1 MKIWIVLILIIVCTV
16 SSEPAFENKLWKI
29 THKNCNVILWFIYKY
44 SHADVQVQAD
54 WGRFHC
60 QCRTE
65 SKNGCESVL
74 SNFLTWQGLFKLLI
88 TELKA
93 SLRKLE
99 HENADLKF
107 LNNQYV
113 HKVKQLE
120 KESKQKSDRILQLQ
134 EKNFQAVVQTPGE
147 DTEF

>member
-1 MKIWIVLILIIVCTV
+1 MLFYDLFTNIVMLM
-16 SSEPAFENKLWKI
+16 SKSKL
-29 THKNCNVILWFIYKY
+29 TE
-44 SHADVQVQAD
+44 ADSTANA
-54 WGRFHC
+54 
-60 QCRTE
+60 E
-65 SKNGCESVL
+65 LKAKNGCESVL

>member
-1 MKIWIVLILIIVCTV
+1 MDILKKSWLRQIPLLLQIR
-16 SSEPAFENKLWKI
+16 NK
-29 THKNCNVILWFIYKY
+29 FIYVK
-44 SHADVQVQAD
+44 V
-54 WGRFHC
+54 F
-60 QCRTE
+60 CR
-65 SKNGCESVL
+65 SR
-74 SNFLTWQGLFKLLI
+74 TWQDLLIFI

-147 DTEF
+147 VTEYHVTDGAQSYLRV

>member
-1 MKIWIVLILIIVCTV
+1 MQKCFV
-16 SSEPAFENKLWKI
+16 KL
-29 THKNCNVILWFIYKY
+29 
-44 SHADVQVQAD
+44 
-54 WGRFHC
+54 
-60 QCRTE
+60 
-65 SKNGCESVL
+65 
-74 SNFLTWQGLFKLLI
+74 LTWWGLLKLLI

-147 DTEF
+147 DAEF

>member
-1 MKIWIVLILIIVCTV
+1 MLFYDLFTNMVMLMSKSKLTEADPTV
-16 SSEPAFENKLWKI
+16 NTDLKVK
-29 THKNCNVILWFIYKY
+29 
-44 SHADVQVQAD
+44 
-54 WGRFHC
+54 
-60 QCRTE
+60 
-65 SKNGCESVL
+65 KNGCKSVL

-147 DTEF
+147 DAEF